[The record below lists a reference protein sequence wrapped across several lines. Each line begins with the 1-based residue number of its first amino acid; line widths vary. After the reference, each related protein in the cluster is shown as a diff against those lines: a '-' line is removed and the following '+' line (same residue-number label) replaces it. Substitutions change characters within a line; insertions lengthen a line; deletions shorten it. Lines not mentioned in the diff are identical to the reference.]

1 MVNRRQALMVLAG
14 CLAVAT
20 VFLAYYTVETFA
32 YREFE
37 MIHYR
42 PWEIDHSDVA
52 WTLEDPDEYI
62 LEAIQTMTFVRARR
76 NETTFIDQ
84 VREHGDV
91 WEIEFNGTYYYV
103 ECLGSC
109 DPHPVPYRWVLPEF
123 YVINGRRVIE
133 TQVAAAD
140 VSLGV
145 LWIVWALGWL
155 KIERKE
161 P

>member
-37 MIHYR
+37 MIHYEVE
-42 PWEIDHSDVA
+42 EIDHSDVA

-62 LEAIQTMTFVRARR
+62 LAAIQNEGLSVRARR
-76 NETTFIDQ
+76 NETNFIDQ

-91 WEIEFNGTYYYV
+91 WEIAYNGSYYYV
-103 ECLGSC
+103 VCLGSC
-109 DPHPVPYRWVLPEF
+109 DPHPTPNRWVLPK
-123 YVINGRRVIE
+123 YYMINNKRGVQ

-140 VSLGV
+140 VSLGG
-145 LWIVWALGWL
+145 LWIVWALGW
-155 KIERKE
+155 RKVT

>member
-1 MVNRRQALMVLAG
+1 MNRRNVLKGLAV
-14 CLAVAT
+14 CLAVVT
-20 VFLAYYTVETFA
+20 VVLAYYTGETIVDA

-42 PWEIDHSDVA
+42 PWEIDQSDIA
-52 WTLEDPDEYI
+52 WTLEDPDPYI
-62 LEAIQTMTFVRARR
+62 LEAIQKMTFVRARR
-76 NETTFIDQ
+76 NETNFIDQ

-91 WEIEFNGTYYYV
+91 WEIEYNGTYYHV

-109 DPHPVPYRWVLPEF
+109 DTHPQPGVSVLPD
-123 YVINGRRVIE
+123 YYMISNRPNVE

-140 VSLGV
+140 ISLGA
-145 LWIVWALGWL
+145 LWLVWAIGW
-155 KIERKE
+155 RKTKPE